1 MSEIKKLLFS
11 LPVQTMSSV
20 MARYNEKGPEPLN
33 RQFPE
38 RLSKD
43 KATESQKGR
52 ERARTEL
59 LPSGKLL
66 LWLHVSLSVTA
77 YMCVC
82 TIRVIISKANSYF
95 TMFLRW
101 GASSFAKWA
110 AVTVFSSTTK
120 QDITNMWN
128 MWKTQKRSSAKWMS
142 TCPYIRRGGRTVIF
156 RNWVKLLAF
165 EVFLLLA

>member
-20 MARYNEKGPEPLN
+20 MARYNEKVPEPLN

-43 KATESQKGR
+43 KAIESQKGR

-66 LWLHVSLSVTA
+66 L
-77 YMCVC
+77 
-82 TIRVIISKANSYF
+82 
-95 TMFLRW
+95 
-101 GASSFAKWA
+101 
-110 AVTVFSSTTK
+110 
-120 QDITNMWN
+120 
-128 MWKTQKRSSAKWMS
+128 
-142 TCPYIRRGGRTVIF
+142 
-156 RNWVKLLAF
+156 
-165 EVFLLLA
+165 

>member
-20 MARYNEKGPEPLN
+20 MARYNEKVPEPLN

-43 KATESQKGR
+43 KAIESQKVR

-66 LWLHVSLSVTA
+66 L
-77 YMCVC
+77 
-82 TIRVIISKANSYF
+82 
-95 TMFLRW
+95 
-101 GASSFAKWA
+101 
-110 AVTVFSSTTK
+110 
-120 QDITNMWN
+120 
-128 MWKTQKRSSAKWMS
+128 
-142 TCPYIRRGGRTVIF
+142 
-156 RNWVKLLAF
+156 
-165 EVFLLLA
+165 

>member
-1 MSEIKKLLFS
+1 
-11 LPVQTMSSV
+11 MSSV

-66 LWLHVSLSVTA
+66 L
-77 YMCVC
+77 
-82 TIRVIISKANSYF
+82 
-95 TMFLRW
+95 
-101 GASSFAKWA
+101 
-110 AVTVFSSTTK
+110 
-120 QDITNMWN
+120 
-128 MWKTQKRSSAKWMS
+128 
-142 TCPYIRRGGRTVIF
+142 
-156 RNWVKLLAF
+156 
-165 EVFLLLA
+165 